1 MFLKEHKEYE
11 KYARLSRIIM
21 NMSMISLLFLLILK
35 LIFGWGFL
43 DYIVNVLLATFI
55 LSLFIDAIP
64 DFLEKNIK
72 GLVWDLIFIALM
84 IWILFFWSFEF

>member
-1 MFLKEHKEYE
+1 MFLKEHKGYE

-35 LIFGWGFL
+35 LLFGWGFL

-64 DFLEKNIK
+64 DFLENNIK
-72 GLVWDLIFIALM
+72 ALVWDLIFITLM
-84 IWILFFWSFEF
+84 IWVLFFW

>member
-1 MFLKEHKEYE
+1 M
-11 KYARLSRIIM
+11 
-21 NMSMISLLFLLILK
+21 
-35 LIFGWGFL
+35 

-84 IWILFFWSFEF
+84 IWILFFW

>member
-1 MFLKEHKEYE
+1 MFLKEHKGYE

-64 DFLEKNIK
+64 DFLENNIK
-72 GLVWDLIFIALM
+72 ALVWDLIFITLM
-84 IWILFFWSFEF
+84 IWVLFFW

>member
-1 MFLKEHKEYE
+1 LFLKKYKGYE

-35 LIFGWGFL
+35 LLFGWGFL

-64 DFLEKNIK
+64 DFLENNIK
-72 GLVWDLIFIALM
+72 ALVWDLIFITLM
-84 IWILFFWSFEF
+84 IWVLFFW

>member
-1 MFLKEHKEYE
+1 MFLKENKGYE

-21 NMSMISLLFLLILK
+21 NVSMISLLFLLILK
-35 LIFGWGFL
+35 LLFEWGFL

-64 DFLEKNIK
+64 DFLENNIK
-72 GLVWDLIFIALM
+72 ALVWDLIFIALM
-84 IWILFFWSFEF
+84 IWVLFFW